1 MDYPVLPPRMFAAGK
16 EPIRERLFGS
26 LKSVSIE
33 LAVDLLKIRK
43 VKDHDTRLKIACL
56 AITSSILLSSS
67 HTPRIIPDYGYKMEM
82 TVYGDYENF
91 KGLEEEE
98 EKWVEIFRV
107 KVDRSGPG
115 FQPVNSPFKLIGT
128 RDTQVRLIN
137 PPVNDRLCNTY
148 VVDTMGV
155 VFNTEARFDL
165 ATPMMVFYIRDNIHS
180 QIKCVATGEQAYAF
194 WDGLEKMGRGQ
205 VIVALKMWRIRKHW
219 NCSGPDDLSLETEG
233 GISDFRF
240 NPRLS
245 EVEHFRQSLLNSD
258 PYVKKYGV
266 ESLVSMIQHPRS
278 QFDDSEEEQGGRSRE
293 DESTRRFD
301 DDRALDYGL
310 VGIERRG
317 GERRIEND
325 SININL
331 FIKSVRALYSYPSGR
346 VSFHFLVTNIIS
358 KDEVS
363 LAQSSV
369 ALKGQVDSIQ
379 QEVTLNE
386 PVVLVNSDSDCDME
400 EIGLNDG
407 EDNDSVKEKPP
418 LEENLKSSLRMLGKL
433 TVEVKSILD
442 DLKENWA
449 QTVDFSY
456 DDELE
461 DALVDDMIKAGE
473 KNKDKETKDKLE
485 KEHMS
490 EFTECDSSELPHP
503 PGLANHICTLMKD
516 YIGGIEGRVASSVQL
531 SVHHGLLELQK
542 MLRPRLKK
550 RTMIG
555 HNENSPSSG
564 GRSPPLVS
572 SNAQANWTSP
582 ARDIIDGVLDDLNLD
597 TGAEASGSHVSMPEK
612 KTGNQDVQNLA
623 SHDSLLEKSAGH
635 TDPHNNG
642 DHPNPMS
649 DQLDTEMHIPYNLLG
664 ILSFSLGLLHKEVT
678 EVLVNVKHVNF
689 VMHEDNGDG
698 GLVEPR
704 KRYNINPNIGQLF
717 SDLQE
722 ELRQKK
728 LTLSIYFQLIDI
740 SPTHTITPTEFSDI
754 ALRPQHISPKVMD
767 ALMLFLARELPDDDS
782 RVQILDTTFHA
793 YMVMQHFRVVKTAVK
808 DRPKL
813 KFAVTSVVILDSNV
827 AFKSESLIKK
837 DLNPIAALMPYIVKA
852 ANGTEFVGSLK
863 PFSLNQAKGVPQIV
877 NAGDAAVMFEL
888 LIEAHTKCGL
898 PGLKCITTHILPKA
912 AKQLVVI
919 FFNDLIFFLAETFP
933 SPFPAVERSFRSLSQ
948 LHRIL
953 PQYDQHRTSK
963 LLGHVSPI
971 LM

>member
-1 MDYPVLPPRMFAAGK
+1 M
-16 EPIRERLFGS
+16 
-26 LKSVSIE
+26 
-33 LAVDLLKIRK
+33 
-43 VKDHDTRLKIACL
+43 
-56 AITSSILLSSS
+56 SS
-67 HTPRIIPDYGYKMEM
+67 
-82 TVYGDYENF
+82 
-91 KGLEEEE
+91 
-98 EKWVEIFRV
+98 
-107 KVDRSGPG
+107 
-115 FQPVNSPFKLIGT
+115 
-128 RDTQVRLIN
+128 
-137 PPVNDRLCNTY
+137 
-148 VVDTMGV
+148 
-155 VFNTEARFDL
+155 
-165 ATPMMVFYIRDNIHS
+165 
-180 QIKCVATGEQAYAF
+180 
-194 WDGLEKMGRGQ
+194 
-205 VIVALKMWRIRKHW
+205 
-219 NCSGPDDLSLETEG
+219 
-233 GISDFRF
+233 
-240 NPRLS
+240 
-245 EVEHFRQSLLNSD
+245 
-258 PYVKKYGV
+258 
-266 ESLVSMIQHPRS
+266 SMIQHPRS
-278 QFDDSEEEQGGRSRE
+278 QFDDSEEEQGGRSRV

-331 FIKSVRALYSYPSGR
+331 FIKSVRGTFVINHSLQD
-346 VSFHFLVTNIIS
+346 

-379 QEVTLNE
+379 Q
-386 PVVLVNSDSDCDME
+386 VLVAAVPINWAERWRGQRFCKIE
-400 EIGLNDG
+400 TTFG
-407 EDNDSVKEKPP
+407 
-418 LEENLKSSLRMLGKL
+418 GKFEVIPANARKVDRECR
-433 TVEVKSILD
+433 VEVKSILD

-542 MLRPRLKK
+542 SLDVSLSASLLKIQGAIIQSLMDHAVLRPRLKK

-642 DHPNPMS
+642 DHPNPVS

-664 ILSFSLGLLHKEVT
+664 IPSFSLGLLHKEVT

-704 KRYNINPNIGQLF
+704 KSKRPQNKPIVLNDFHYDLKIGLGYNINPNIGQLF

-728 LTLSIYFQLIDI
+728 HI

-782 RVQILDTTFHA
+782 RVQIFDTTFHA

-813 KFAVTSVVILDSNV
+813 KFAGHWVGVFVDTKVTSVVILDSNV
-827 AFKSESLIKK
+827 AFKSESLMKK

-863 PFSLNQAKGVPQIV
+863 PFSLNRAKGVPQIV

-888 LIEAHTKCGL
+888 LIEVHTKCGL

-919 FFNDLIFFLAETFP
+919 FFNDL
-933 SPFPAVERSFRSLSQ
+933 SSS
-948 LHRIL
+948 
-953 PQYDQHRTSK
+953 
-963 LLGHVSPI
+963 
-971 LM
+971 